1 MSEVDLGEMK
11 RLADGLRHNWNS
23 NPAGRPDPLYM
34 PHGGPLRAA
43 DVLEQAADE
52 LERLRA
58 YRKRLQGVVDLQ
70 AEDEALWFIAQT
82 APEAHLQEELRRLHW
97 HIEREE

>member
-1 MSEVDLGEMK
+1 MSEVDVGDMR
-11 RLADGLRHNWNS
+11 RLIEE
-23 NPAGRPDPLYM
+23 
-34 PHGGPLRAA
+34 AA
-43 DVLEQAADE
+43 AHRKTAWGSILLKQAADE